1 MQAQPSVFHPV
12 LGPCS
17 MSRLAWLEDIDI
29 TSSHQCSCHALP
41 VQVQCTCCQG
51 NSCSID
57 ADLQVMLK

>member
-29 TSSHQCSCHALP
+29 TSSHQCSCHALYLLSG
-41 VQVQCTCCQG
+41 QLLLYRC
-51 NSCSID
+51 
-57 ADLQVMLK
+57 